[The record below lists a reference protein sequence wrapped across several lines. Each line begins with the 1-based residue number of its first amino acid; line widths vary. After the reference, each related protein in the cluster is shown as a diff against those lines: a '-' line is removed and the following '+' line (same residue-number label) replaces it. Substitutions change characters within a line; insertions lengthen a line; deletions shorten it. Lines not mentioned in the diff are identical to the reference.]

1 MFSFFKK
8 KSPKEQLALKYK
20 NLLEEAFQLSRTNR
34 KASDQKMAE
43 AEEVLRQLKELGD

>member
-8 KSPKEQLALKYK
+8 KSPKDQLTKQYK
-20 NLLEEAFQLSRTNR
+20 LLLEEAYQLSRTNR

-43 AEEVLRQLKELGD
+43 AEAVLQQLKALGD

>member
-8 KSPKEQLALKYK
+8 KSPKDELTSQYK
-20 NLLEEAFQLSRTNR
+20 KLLEEAYQLSRTNR

-43 AEEVLRQLKELGD
+43 AEAVLAQIKVLEG